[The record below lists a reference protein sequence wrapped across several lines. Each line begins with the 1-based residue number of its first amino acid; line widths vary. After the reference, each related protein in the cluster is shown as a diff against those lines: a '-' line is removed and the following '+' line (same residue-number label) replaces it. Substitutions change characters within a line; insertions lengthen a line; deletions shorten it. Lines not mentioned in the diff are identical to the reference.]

1 MSAPRAR
8 AVFLDRDGTLV
19 DELGFLRRA
28 EDLRLLPGA
37 AEGVRL
43 FNRAGWK
50 VVVVTNQSGIAR
62 GLLDEPTLAR
72 IHARLEQELARGG
85 AHVDAILHCPHHP
98 EEGAPPFRRAC
109 DCRKPAPGL
118 ILAAARRFALDL
130 AASWTIGDSRR
141 DLEAGARAGL
151 AGGVLVLTGKGVA
164 ERESF
169 PANAWPLT
177 AADLPEAARIVLGE
191 EKKVR
196 GDAEGRRGGRG
207 AEEEE

>member
-19 DELGFLRRA
+19 DELGFLRSPA
-28 EDLRLLPGA
+28 DLRLLPGA

-62 GLLDEPTLAR
+62 GLLDEPTLAA
-72 IHARLEQELARGG
+72 IHARLEAELARGG

-109 DCRKPAPGL
+109 ACRKPAPGML
-118 ILAAARRFALDL
+118 VAAAERLGLDL

-141 DLEAGARAGL
+141 DLEAGRRAGL
-151 AGGVLVLTGKGVA
+151 AGGVLVRTGKGA
-164 ERESF
+164 EELARFGAEA
-169 PANAWPLT
+169 PPLV
-177 AADLPEAARIVLGE
+177 AADLPEAARLVLACAAQG
-191 EKKVR
+191 K
-196 GDAEGRRGGRG
+196 
-207 AEEEE
+207 